1 MISVS
6 NAFKTDCESNK
17 ISYREYIIITGTQ
30 TQIDI
35 QGEMYQTAYKDTHF
49 VGTFN
54 LGYVKFK
61 TEGYYRI
68 NGNSGYHSSF
78 GLPSSMKFN
87 YGALIARIGS
97 GELFALPSKDF
108 IYFSKFEGPLYLKIN
123 FPKNI

>member
-1 MISVS
+1 MINVS

-17 ISYREYIIITGTQ
+17 ITYREYIIITGTQ

-61 TEGYYRI
+61 RMEI
-68 NGNSGYHSSF
+68 
-78 GLPSSMKFN
+78 
-87 YGALIARIGS
+87 
-97 GELFALPSKDF
+97 
-108 IYFSKFEGPLYLKIN
+108 LY
-123 FPKNI
+123 